1 MSHEP
6 KDKVSIAAVF
16 PDLEKKSRSR
26 ENFFVSIDVFQEPLP
41 EYFGTPSVESVSYL

>member
-16 PDLEKKSRSR
+16 PDLEIKSRSR
-26 ENFFVSIDVFQEPLP
+26 ENFFVSIYVSPKRLQE
-41 EYFGTPSVESVSYL
+41 YYGTPSVESVSCL